1 MGAAVYSKLKPRPT
15 IARATANITNP
26 FAKVCKNTPSMMI
39 TEPMMM
45 VYFLPIFSTSHQR
58 KNCEKTP
65 PRP

>member
-1 MGAAVYSKLKPRPT
+1 MTR
-15 IARATANITNP
+15 P
-26 FAKVCKNTPSMMI
+26 FANVCRNTPSMMM

-65 PRP
+65 PRPWVPLKIPSLAPVG